1 MTVLVTV
8 LTAFASGAMAAA
20 MGAMPSVILCGLAVC
35 IGSVGL
41 ASGSAFN
48 FVNDFALGMFLGP
61 HVAFGPA
68 CVAALYAQHRGYIS
82 ESKNIFLPLIGLNKP
97 DVLAVSGLFAV
108 LGYYINAL
116 CVRLAGGRVD
126 TVAVAIVILSMAGR
140 VLFGGIGLR
149 GIVGRVPEGKKRFC
163 VTCCDCWLGHQ
174 SCASGHQLFLLGAV
188 IGCFSGYMVKLILD
202 LAASTG
208 NAALSAIAPLPVWG
222 FAIVGCVFIAC
233 GKTMPVWHHIALIA
247 GYAVNMAYLGGGS
260 DESCIL
266 WGVAFGVVAAYAGDL
281 LAKLFSVYGE
291 GYVDPPSMA
300 VSAVLADVWRRKLK
314 AVNP

>member
-1 MTVLVTV
+1 MAVLVMV

-35 IGSVGL
+35 IGSVG
-41 ASGSAFN
+41 
-48 FVNDFALGMFLGP
+48 
-61 HVAFGPA
+61 
-68 CVAALYAQHRGYIS
+68 
-82 ESKNIFLPLIGLNKP
+82 
-97 DVLAVSGLFAV
+97 
-108 LGYYINAL
+108 
-116 CVRLAGGRVD
+116 LAGGRVD

-247 GYAVNMAYLGGGS
+247 GYAVNMAYLGGGRG
-260 DESCIL
+260 ESCIL

-291 GYVDPPSMA
+291 GYVDPPSMVVAAASVFLLGVFPALGFDNPASLFYWLIPIAALA
-300 VSAVLADVWRRKLK
+300 VAAVLADVWRRKRK

>member
-1 MTVLVTV
+1 MCYG
-8 LTAFASGAMAAA
+8 SHC
-20 MGAMPSVILCGLAVC
+20 LCFRRHG
-35 IGSVGL
+35 
-41 ASGSAFN
+41 
-48 FVNDFALGMFLGP
+48 GP

-68 CVAALYAQHRGYIS
+68 CVAALYAQHRGFIS

-126 TVAVAIVILSMAGR
+126 TVAVAI
-140 VLFGGIGLR
+140 
-149 GIVGRVPEGKKRFC
+149 
-163 VTCCDCWLGHQ
+163 
-174 SCASGHQLFLLGAV
+174 
-188 IGCFSGYMVKLILD
+188 
-202 LAASTG
+202 
-208 NAALSAIAPLPVWG
+208 APLPVWG

-247 GYAVNMAYLGGGS
+247 GYASNMAYSGGGS

-291 GYVDPPSMA
+291 GFVDPPSMAVAAASVFLLGVFPALGLDNPASLFYWLIPIAALA
-300 VSAVLADVWRRKLK
+300 VSAVLADVWRRRLK
-314 AVNP
+314 ALNP